1 MLVSAQRGDVLHLK
15 LPLHYW
21 LVGSIS
27 GTCRRDRR
35 EEHKDFFNRWREVH
49 AISLIRRWGWNTVHT
64 LATCIH
70 LSVIRYFVDC
80 GLVLRQT
87 AQHHALLRA
96 ARSCFQGYPQ
106 LPSAADIG
114 LPGVAA
120 PRPYTPWLYHCQVG
134 SVPNALMVLVLGFVL
149 ERFWSSHSIL
159 PLLLIFLFLFKP
171 LYLILLSLGFPHPAL
186 CRPPLRLTGGLP
198 PPALRPATA
207 APAMWRAKTVFP
219 TCFHRV
225 ISSATLVWRR

>member
-1 MLVSAQRGDVLHLK
+1 MLVSAQLGDVLHLK

-49 AISLIRRWGWNTVHT
+49 AISLIWRWGWNTVHT

-70 LSVIRYFVDC
+70 LSVSQYFVDC

-87 AQHHALLRA
+87 AQHHALLRT

-106 LPSAADIG
+106 LPSAAGIG

-120 PRPYTPWLYHCQVG
+120 PRSHTPWLYHCQVG
-134 SVPNALMVLVLGFVL
+134 SVPTAFMHFVLSFVL
-149 ERFWSSHSIL
+149 ERFLSSRSIFATL
-159 PLLLIFLFLFKP
+159 THHLDSS
-171 LYLILLSLGFPHPAL
+171 LSL
-186 CRPPLRLTGGLP
+186 C
-198 PPALRPATA
+198 
-207 APAMWRAKTVFP
+207 
-219 TCFHRV
+219 
-225 ISSATLVWRR
+225 ISFYSL